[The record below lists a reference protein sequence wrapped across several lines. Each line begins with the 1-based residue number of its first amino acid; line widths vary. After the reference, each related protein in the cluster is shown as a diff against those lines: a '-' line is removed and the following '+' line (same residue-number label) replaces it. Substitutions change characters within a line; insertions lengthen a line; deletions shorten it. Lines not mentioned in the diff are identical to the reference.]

1 MRPTNQSH
9 QSPFK
14 IAPGPQDGLSHV
26 AMSLLTR
33 PIEHLAGLRAL
44 NQKYSR
50 IQSIPA
56 GLEFVNKALSE
67 MCVSVEVTETDRA
80 RIPAQGPVLVVAN
93 HPFGAIEGLILTQ
106 LLGSYRSDFRI
117 MANYLLNRIPQMQ
130 PLLIAVDPFERPIAA
145 TSNVAPMRQS
155 IAWLNKGGMLA
166 MFPAGVVSHLQLSK
180 RRVAEPPWKRS
191 VACLVRAT
199 GATVLPVFFDGC
211 NSAMFQVA
219 GLLHPMLRT
228 ALLPRELLNKQGQVV
243 ILRVG
248 KPIPSAKLDRFQND
262 IDMVEYIRMRT
273 LLLQRRPHTTDCPA
287 EVTASPVLTTGKS
300 SSRRRQLVC
309 DDVTALPS
317 TRLLASKNDYGV
329 YFARMHEIP
338 NLIDEIGR
346 QREITFR
353 GAGEGSGKEIDL
365 DRFDRDYVHLF
376 AFDNANGEL
385 IGAYR
390 IGHTDQILSLRGMH
404 GLYTS
409 TLFRYKRSL
418 MNQLDPALEL
428 GRSFVRPQY
437 QREYAPLNLLWKGIG
452 QYVVRHPQYRRLF
465 GPVSISSRYNT
476 ASQQLLVDFLRANS
490 FDDDLAR
497 LVKPKT
503 RVKELRSFRW
513 LTAMAG
519 RLVQDIDEVSTL
531 IAEIETHQEGVPILF
546 KHYLKLGGKILGF
559 NLDPDFSDV
568 LDGLILVDLL
578 QTDRRILDRYL
589 GRDQAKTYL
598 DHHAT
603 TEMDRRTAPH
613 QT

>member
-1 MRPTNQSH
+1 MRTTNQSY
-9 QSPFK
+9 QSPFE
-14 IAPGPQDGLSHV
+14 IARPSQGGLSHV
-26 AMSLLTR
+26 ALSLLTR

-44 NQKYSR
+44 NQKYLR
-50 IQSIPA
+50 LQSIPA

-67 MCVSVEVTETDRA
+67 MGVSVEVTETDLA
-80 RIPAQGPVLVVAN
+80 RIPQQGPVLVVAN
-93 HPFGAIEGLILTQ
+93 HPFGAIEGLIIAQ
-106 LLGSYRSDFRI
+106 LLGSCRSDFRI

-130 PLLIAVDPFERPIAA
+130 PLLIAVDPFERPAA
-145 TSNVAPMRQS
+145 VTSNVAPMRQS
-155 IAWLNKGGMLA
+155 IAWLNNGGLLA
-166 MFPAGVVSHLQLSK
+166 MFPAGVVSHLQLGK

-199 GATVLPVFFDGC
+199 GATVLPVYFDGC

-219 GLLHPMLRT
+219 GLLHPVLRT
-228 ALLPRELLNKQGQVV
+228 ALLPRELLNKQGHDVT
-243 ILRVG
+243 LRVG
-248 KPIPSAKLDRFQND
+248 KPIPGTKLDHFQND
-262 IDMVEYIRMRT
+262 LDMVEYIRMRT
-273 LLLQRRPHTTDCPA
+273 LLLQRRAHTT
-287 EVTASPVLTTGKS
+287 ESPTQVPVAPTVVSDRSHL
-300 SSRRRQLVC
+300 RRRQLVC
-309 DDVTALPS
+309 DDVTALAP
-317 TRLLASKNDYGV
+317 TRLLVSKNDYGV
-329 YFARMHEIP
+329 YYARMHEIP
-338 NLIDEIGR
+338 HLIDDIGR

-376 AFDNANGEL
+376 AFDNAKGEL

-390 IGHTDQILSLRGMH
+390 IGHTDQILSLRGIH

-409 TLFRYKRSL
+409 TLFKYKRSL

-452 QYVVRHPQYRRLF
+452 QYVVRHPQYHRLF

-531 IAEIETHQEGVPILF
+531 IAEIETHQQGVPVLF
-546 KHYLKLGGKILGF
+546 RHYLKLGGKILGF

-589 GRDQAKTYL
+589 GKDQAKAYL

-603 TEMDRRTAPH
+603 DEGDMRTTH
-613 QT
+613 KT